1 MDIIYKPFKD
11 IIMKKLLR
19 FCLPVLLMMIVSV
32 SNSNAQVQ
40 VIENFDVQLKLTVV
54 QTGVTYTITDGIERI
69 TISPSGAYNKIITFQ
84 LDPDDPFLDL
94 ANPYAFIRLS
104 LWADVDGDGIDDI
117 KLKDKHAV
125 ISPSGIVKLNYHYK
139 EK

>member
-1 MDIIYKPFKD
+1 MLTGLAGLFLVIIS
-11 IIMKKLLR
+11 I
-19 FCLPVLLMMIVSV
+19 

-40 VIENFDVQLKLTVV
+40 VIENFDVQLELTVK
-54 QTGVTYTITDGIERI
+54 QTGATYTITDGIERI

-84 LDPDDPFLDL
+84 LNPDDPFLDL